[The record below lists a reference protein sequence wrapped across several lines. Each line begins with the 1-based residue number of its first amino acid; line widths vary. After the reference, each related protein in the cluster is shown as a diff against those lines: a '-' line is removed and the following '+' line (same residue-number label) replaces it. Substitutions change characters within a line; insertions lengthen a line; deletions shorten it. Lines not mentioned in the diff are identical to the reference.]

1 MANATDLATVS
12 DLSPVENSM
21 QAPAQ
26 LLALMLAL
34 SVSHTVNAAVS
45 APFSAKPGLLL
56 ADADNQDDGDDEDD
70 GDEDNQPA
78 PNEPPPTIEINSPA
92 MGITVPAIAV
102 LQQQPHSATADDKD
116 NAEED
121 TPPLAVAQ
129 PYYSLGMSGGRS
141 ENRNGPPDY
150 HINSQAV
157 AMQAV
162 LPIGHAFGTRINA
175 AYGRSDIS
183 LPSPCGNP
191 SSKAGSV
198 QGFWSNPDLAK
209 LGISIGRSVNGNC
222 VAESDAYNSLN
233 LIGEYYF
240 EQGWVGASATYTRA
254 TAMRSVSGEDSDEYV
269 LSGEWQPEKF
279 TISAHLKRLLQQ
291 PIQPPLLQWLT
302 PAHKVSGNYGDIGI
316 TAYPVPDVAL
326 NLTTGQPLHY
336 SDNTQR
342 TGSTQFSARWQPTA
356 LGQNLE
362 LALRGDI
369 NHDSRG
375 IVLGVAYYFNNRS
388 SLINR
393 DRLLRF

>member
-1 MANATDLATVS
+1 
-12 DLSPVENSM
+12 M
-21 QAPAQ
+21 QAPA
-26 LLALMLAL
+26 LFLALMLAA
-34 SVSHTVNAAVS
+34 SASHTVDAATS
-45 APFSAKPGLLL
+45 QPFSVKPALLL
-56 ADADNQDDGDDEDD
+56 ADNKQQDDGDEDD
-70 GDEDNQPA
+70 GDGDEDENQPS
-78 PNEPPPTIEINSPA
+78 PNDPAPTIEVDSSGS
-92 MGITVPAIAV
+92 GITVPAIAV
-102 LQQQPHSATADDKD
+102 LQQQPHSAAADDKTD
-116 NAEED
+116 AEEEA
-121 TPPLAVAQ
+121 PPPAVAQ
-129 PYYSLGMSGGRS
+129 PYYSLGVSGGRS

-157 AMQAV
+157 VMQAV

-175 AYGRSDIS
+175 GYGRSDIS

-198 QGFWSNPDLAK
+198 QGFWSNPDMAK

-240 EQGWVGASATYTRA
+240 DQGWMGASVTYTRA
-254 TAMRSVSGEDSDEYV
+254 TAMRSIAGEDSDEYL
-269 LSGEWQPEKF
+269 LSGEWQPDTF
-279 TISAHLKRLLQQ
+279 TLSAHLKRLLQQ
-291 PIQPPLLQWLT
+291 PVQPPLLHWLT

-316 TAYPVPDVAL
+316 TAYPQPDLAL
-326 NLTTGQPLHY
+326 NLTAGQPLHY
-336 SDNTQR
+336 SDDTPR

-356 LGQNLE
+356 LGHNLE

-388 SLINR
+388 SLIDR
-393 DRLLRF
+393 DRNLRY

>member
-1 MANATDLATVS
+1 
-12 DLSPVENSM
+12 M
-21 QAPAQ
+21 QAPA
-26 LLALMLAL
+26 LFLALMLAL
-34 SVSHTVNAAVS
+34 SANPSVHAAGS
-45 APFSAKPGLLL
+45 AAFSAKPALLL
-56 ADADNQDDGDDEDD
+56 ADNDNQDDSDDDSDD
-70 GDEDNQPA
+70 DALPT
-78 PNEPPPTIEINSPA
+78 PNEPPSTIEVNGPA
-92 MGITVPAIAV
+92 WGITVPAIAV
-102 LQQQPHSATADDKD
+102 LQQQPHSATVDDKA
-116 NAEED
+116 NAEEEG
-121 TPPLAVAQ
+121 PPPAVAQ
-129 PYYSLGMSGGRS
+129 PYYSLGVSGGRS
-141 ENRNGPPDY
+141 ENRNGPPEY

-157 AMQAV
+157 VMQAV
-162 LPIGHAFGTRINA
+162 LPIGHAFGARINA
-175 AYGRSDIS
+175 GYGRSDIS

-191 SSKAGSV
+191 GSKAGSV
-198 QGFWSNPDLAK
+198 QGFWSNPDMAK
-209 LGISIGRSVNGNC
+209 LGVSIGRSVNGNC

-254 TAMRSVSGEDSDEYV
+254 TAVRSISGEDSDEYL

-279 TISAHLKRLLQQ
+279 TLSAHLKRLLQQ

-302 PAHKVSGNYGDIGI
+302 PAHKLSGNYGDIGI
-316 TAYPVPDVAL
+316 TVYPQPDLAL

-336 SDNTQR
+336 SDDTQR
-342 TGSTQFSARWQPTA
+342 TGSTQFSARWQPSN

-375 IVLGVAYYFNNRS
+375 IVLGVAYYFDNRT

>member
-1 MANATDLATVS
+1 
-12 DLSPVENSM
+12 M
-21 QAPAQ
+21 QAPA
-26 LLALMLAL
+26 LFLALMLAL
-34 SVSHTVNAAVS
+34 SANPSVHAAGS
-45 APFSAKPGLLL
+45 AVFSAKPALLL
-56 ADADNQDDGDDEDD
+56 ADNDNQDDSDDDSDD
-70 GDEDNQPA
+70 DALPT
-78 PNEPPPTIEINSPA
+78 PNEPPSTIEVNGPA
-92 MGITVPAIAV
+92 WGITVPAIAV
-102 LQQQPHSATADDKD
+102 LQQQPHSAATDDSAD
-116 NAEED
+116 AEEEG
-121 TPPLAVAQ
+121 PPPAVAQ
-129 PYYSLGMSGGRS
+129 PYYSQGMSGGRS
-141 ENRNGPPDY
+141 ENRNGPPDN
-150 HINSQAV
+150 HINSQVV

-162 LPIGHAFGTRINA
+162 LPLGHAFGTRINA
-175 AYGRSDIS
+175 GCGRSDIS

-191 SSKAGSV
+191 SRKAGSV
-198 QGFWSNPDLAK
+198 QGFWSNPDMAK
-209 LGISIGRSVNGNC
+209 LGVSIGRSVNGNC

-254 TAMRSVSGEDSDEYV
+254 TAVRSMSGEDSDEYL

-279 TISAHLKRLLQQ
+279 TLSAHLKRLQQQ

-316 TAYPVPDVAL
+316 TAYPQPDLAL

-342 TGSTQFSARWQPTA
+342 TGSTQFSARWQPSN

-375 IVLGVAYYFNNRS
+375 IVLGVAYYFDNRT